1 MALHEESIVIDAST
15 VGFIEYVGEDLMLDD
30 LLKGGVTASNVT
42 VCMQYNLSEAM
53 GELARYH
60 DWAEK
65 KKDMTLIVKTSE
77 DIVKA
82 KKDGKT
88 GVILGPQNSQFLEGK
103 TRFLEIAHMMGV
115 RIIQLSYSWRN
126 FAADG

>member
-1 MALHEESIVIDAST
+1 MSRSYLELSMDEVEHAMALHEESIVIDAST

-30 LLKGGVTASNVT
+30 LLKGGVTASNAT
-42 VCMQYNLSEAM
+42 VCMQHNLSEAM

-65 KKDMTLIVKTSE
+65 KKVMTLIVKTSE

-82 KKDGKT
+82 KK
-88 GVILGPQNSQFLEGK
+88 EGK
-103 TRFLEIAHMMGV
+103 TP
-115 RIIQLSYSWRN
+115 SYSAPRTASSLRARPGSWTSPT
-126 FAADG
+126 